1 MVAPIIAGFAAINRF
16 FSESVKMGNLLYI
29 KYSPT
34 PHPPPPPKK
43 KNKKQKTKNKKNK
56 DTSFTKVLETWNI
69 GIKFSGDTANF
80 YHINKLAK
88 SCTHH

>member
-34 PHPPPPPKK
+34 PPPPPPKK
-43 KNKKQKTKNKKNK
+43 KKTKNKKQKTKK
-56 DTSFTKVLETWNI
+56 TKTHLSRRFWKH
-69 GIKFSGDTANF
+69 GI
-80 YHINKLAK
+80 
-88 SCTHH
+88 